1 MRILILT
8 HNYPRFAGDPAGAYV
23 ARLATAAAGAGH
35 DVAVLAPHV
44 AGTREE
50 ERDPGGPAVM
60 RFRYAPEVLE
70 RVGYRGD
77 VRARTLFS
85 PFTLLLLPFFLSGFR
100 RAARRLVQDFRPDVV
115 HAHWWFPG
123 GWVASRLQVPYIIT
137 SHGSDARLLDRGPWF
152 RLAAAPVFRG
162 AAQVTAASRFLAAD
176 LERRIPGTSVSVTP
190 MPVDVDRFSAAS
202 KTPRVVPP
210 RVLYAGN
217 LVVGKGVDVLLRA
230 VAELKQRSGPFRLK
244 LLGQGPEEP
253 ALRALALELGIAPDV
268 DWSPF
273 VPQDRM
279 PAEYGAATITVLPSR
294 GQAEGLGL
302 TLVEALLS
310 GSAVVG
316 TPAGGIPEVIEDE
329 KTGLL
334 ARDGDASHL
343 AAQIDRLLRD
353 GDLRRRLTGEG
364 AARMRETYAPKTATE
379 RFLTIYREMAGKPA

>member
-1 MRILILT
+1 MRIAILT

-23 ARLATAAAGAGH
+23 ARLATSAAGAGH
-35 DVAVLAPHV
+35 DVHVLAPHV
-44 AGTREE
+44 GGTTEE
-50 ERDPGGPAVM
+50 EREAGGPVIR
-60 RFRYAPEVLE
+60 RFRYAPEALE

-77 VRARTLFS
+77 VRSRTLFS
-85 PFTLLLLPFFLSGFR
+85 PFTLLVLPFFLAAFR
-100 RAARRLVQDFRPDVV
+100 RAARRLVQEVRPDVV

-123 GWVASRLQVPYIIT
+123 GWIASGLPVPYVVT

-152 RLAAAPVFRG
+152 RGVALLVFRR
-162 AAQVTAASRFLAAD
+162 AARVTAASRFLATD
-176 LERRIPGTSVSVTP
+176 LERRVPGSSVVVTP
-190 MPVDVDRFSAAS
+190 MPVDVERFSAAF

-210 RVLYAGN
+210 RILYAGN

-230 VAELKQRSGPFRLK
+230 IAELKRRSGPFRAK
-244 LLGQGPEEP
+244 ILGEGPE
-253 ALRALALELGIAPDV
+253 LSSLKALAGQLGIAADV

-302 TLVEALLS
+302 TLVEALLA
-310 GSAVVG
+310 GSAAVG

-334 ARDGDASHL
+334 ARDGDANHL
-343 AAQIDRLLRD
+343 AAQIERLLRD
-353 GDLRRRLTGEG
+353 GDLRRRLIAEG
-364 AARMRETYAPKTATE
+364 ASRMRETYAPQAAAE
-379 RFLTIYREMAGKPA
+379 HFLRIYAEIARPA

>member
-1 MRILILT
+1 VRIAILT

-23 ARLATAAAGAGH
+23 ARLAVAAAGAGH
-35 DVAVLAPHV
+35 DVRVLAPHV
-44 AGTREE
+44 AGTGAVEP
-50 ERDPGGPAVM
+50 DGAGPVVR
-60 RFRYAPEVLE
+60 RFRYAPELLE

-77 VRARTLFS
+77 VRSRTLFS
-85 PFTLLLLPFFLSGFR
+85 PLTLSLLPFFLGAFR
-100 RAARRLVQDFRPDVV
+100 RAARRLVEEFQPQVV

-123 GWVASRLQVPYIIT
+123 GWIASRMQVPYIVT

-152 RLAAAPVFRG
+152 RRVAAPVFRG
-162 AAQVTAASRFLAAD
+162 AARVTAASRFLATD
-176 LERRIPGTSVSVTP
+176 LERHLPGQSVSVTP
-190 MPVDVDRFSAAS
+190 MPVDVDRFSAAF

-210 RVLYAGN
+210 RILYAGN

-244 LLGQGPEEP
+244 ILGEGPELSS
-253 ALRALALELGIAPDV
+253 LRGLAAALGIAADV

-302 TLVEALLS
+302 TLVEALLA
-310 GSAVVG
+310 GSAAVG

-334 ARDGDASHL
+334 ARDGDVTHL
-343 AAQIDRLLRD
+343 ATQIERLLRD
-353 GDLRRRLTGEG
+353 GELRRRLTAEG
-364 AARMRETYAPKTATE
+364 AARMQETYAPGAAAD
-379 RFLTIYREMAGKPA
+379 RFLRIYRDVVGPS